1 MVMHLNTGVPG
12 SGKTYLMI
20 ERFVSLFCSWD
31 KDTGRYLLKPEHK
44 NKILISNIESL
55 SLEHLDLET
64 LLRDKCLVLAKKQY
78 LDKLQGQDLANM
90 DDVITEYYHD
100 FMVEKVRWFFNHDN
114 QNALALEMGSIIYL
128 IEEGQRYFDTKELGR
143 QSWVRD
149 VLFFFEKSRHM
160 GASIFMDTQHI
171 SKIHKGISVLFETET
186 RAKPRT
192 LSLFGE
198 FKYNEYS
205 DGMKTN
211 SIPVIKK
218 PDKRIYQTYKSMS
231 LKEDIKTKKPV
242 LKVLGLICIASIFA
256 CYMVYYTQTHLGGD
270 TLRAVTVEDI
280 KDKKLIASGTIKTPL
295 PDPEIWLSL
304 PHVMSSKGV
313 TIVHP
318 LTNSIMPLKDFEMP
332 VKVQGI
338 QLVYL
343 SQIPLTKNH
352 YVK

>member
-20 ERFVSLFCSWD
+20 ERFVSLFCEWD
-31 KDTGRYLLKPEHK
+31 KDTGRYLLKPVHK
-44 NKILISNIESL
+44 DKILISNIESL
-55 SLEHLDLET
+55 TLEHLDLET
-64 LLRDKCLVLAKKQY
+64 MIRDKCLVLAKKQY
-78 LDKLQGQDLANM
+78 LDKLAGQDLENM

-100 FMVEKVRWFFNHDN
+100 FLEEKVRWFFNHDN
-114 QNALALEMGSIIYL
+114 QNALSLEKGSIIYL

-143 QSWVRD
+143 QTWVRD
-149 VLFFFEKSRHM
+149 VLYFFEKSRHM

-198 FKYNEYS
+198 FKYNEYA

-211 SIPVIKK
+211 SIPIVKK

-231 LKEDIKTKKPV
+231 LKEDVKTKKPV
-242 LKVLGLICIASIFA
+242 IKVLFLVIFCIFFSIAAITYTKATLGGQSIKKTVSGENLKVEKIGHASPIPSP
-256 CYMVYYTQTHLGGD
+256 V
-270 TLRAVTVEDI
+270 
-280 KDKKLIASGTIKTPL
+280 
-295 PDPEIWLSL
+295 PEIWIPL

-318 LTNSIMPLKDFEMP
+318 YTNAIMPLKDFELP
-332 VKVQGI
+332 VKVQGT
-338 QLVYL
+338 QLAYL
-343 SQIPLTKNH
+343 SK
-352 YVK
+352 

>member
-1 MVMHLNTGVPG
+1 MVMHINTGVPG

-20 ERFVSLFCSWD
+20 ERFVTLFCAWD
-31 KDTGRYLLKPEHK
+31 SETGRYLLKPEHK
-44 NKILISNIESL
+44 DKVLISNIESL

-64 LLRDKCLVLAKKQY
+64 MIRDKCLLLAKKKY
-78 LDKLQGQDLANM
+78 LDKLAGQDLQNM

-100 FMVEKVRWFFNHDN
+100 FLEEKVRWFFNHDN
-114 QNALALEMGSIIYL
+114 QNALASEMGSIIYL

-149 VLFFFEKSRHM
+149 VLYFFEKSRHM

-198 FKYNEYS
+198 FKYNEFS

-211 SIPVIKK
+211 SLPIVKK
-218 PDKRIYQTYKSMS
+218 PDKRIFQTYKSMT
-231 LKEDIKTKKPV
+231 LKEDVKTKKPV
-242 LKVLGLICIASIFA
+242 FKILAGVVASCLFAAFVLNYALDN
-256 CYMVYYTQTHLGGD
+256 LGPQKAQ
-270 TLRAVTVEDI
+270 AVTSVENNQKSI
-280 KDKKLIASGTIKTPL
+280 PRGSAGSAPSPVQEGSWIA
-295 PDPEIWLSL
+295 L

-318 LTNSIMPLKDFEMP
+318 YTFAIMPLKDFEYP
-332 VKVQGI
+332 VKAQGT
-338 QLVYL
+338 QLVY
-343 SQIPLTKNH
+343 QAPLPSKN
-352 YVK
+352 